1 MTKPKRSR
9 SDALTANQAKARSI
23 SIVDR
28 AHADLA
34 ALKCSH
40 IIVAHH
46 GKYSQMAVHGETSH
60 VSEMIGHVLADGDL
74 QEAVFFAQIAALGR
88 KRKGQLN
95 DK

>member
-1 MTKPKRSR
+1 MTKPKRTR
-9 SDALTANQAKARSI
+9 SDAPTANQVKAC

-40 IIVAHH
+40 IIVAYH

-60 VSEMIGHVLADGDL
+60 LSEMIGHILADEDL
-74 QEAVFFAQIAALGR
+74 REAAFFAQIAALGR
-88 KRKGQLN
+88 KLRGQRN